1 MAVIMSSDSNP
12 TIEVR
17 DGEQLDLNLVDRCLK
32 ENIENLKGSPKLRQF
47 PSGASNLTYS
57 LKYDNR
63 ELVLRR
69 PPSGTI
75 ARNAHSMFR
84 EYRIMNSLKPVY
96 PAVPDTLY
104 YVDQEASPIGAEFYV
119 MEKVEGQLIASEIP
133 AAWKF
138 SAADTRQLCVSIF
151 DKLIELHQV
160 DYEAI
165 GLEDFGRPQG
175 YIKRQVEGWNGRF
188 EKALTDDVEPY
199 LDVREWLTEKMPSR
213 ESSHAI
219 LHGDFR
225 IDNVILSPQNPMEVV
240 AVLDWEISALGDPLM
255 DLGNTL
261 AYWVQEDDTPELRA
275 LIAQPSDAPGML
287 RREELLDYYSE
298 KTAADVSSFDFYSV
312 YGYFRNA
319 VIIQQ
324 IYYRYYHG
332 QTSDQRFASFGLA
345 VKILCDHCRYLIA
358 KSRL

>member
-1 MAVIMSSDSNP
+1 MSAETNP
-12 TIEVR
+12 TIDVR
-17 DGEQLDLNLVDRCLK
+17 EGEQLDVEAINRCLK
-32 ENIENLKGSPKLRQF
+32 ENIEGLQGNPIISQF
-47 PSGASNLTYS
+47 PSGNSNLTYS

-69 PPSGTI
+69 PPTGTI
-75 ARNAHSMFR
+75 AKSAHSMFR

-96 PAVPDTLY
+96 PAVPETLY
-104 YVDQEASPIGAEFYV
+104 YSAQETSPIGSEFYV
-119 MEKVEGQLIASEIP
+119 MDRVEGYLINKEIP
-133 AAWKF
+133 ADWDF
-138 SAADTRQLCVSIF
+138 STANTRQLCLSIF

-160 DYEAI
+160 DYKAI

-175 YIKRQVEGWNGRF
+175 YIKRQVEGWSGRF

-199 LDVREWLTEKMPSR
+199 HDVRQWLLDKMPATENSP
-213 ESSHAI
+213 AI

-225 IDNVILSPQNPMEVV
+225 IDNVILSAENPMEVV

-261 AYWVQEDDTPELRA
+261 AYWVEADDSPELQA

-287 RREELLDYYSE
+287 SRQELLDYYAE
-298 KTAADVSSFDFYSV
+298 QTGTDVSEFDFFSV

-324 IYYRYYHG
+324 IYYRFYHG
-332 QTSDQRFASFGLA
+332 QTKDARFAGFCHA
-345 VKILCDHCRYLIA
+345 VKILCDRCRMLIA
-358 KSRL
+358 QSDL

>member
-1 MAVIMSSDSNP
+1 MATDSNP

-17 DGEQLDLNLVDRCLK
+17 QGEQLDSAVIDDCLK
-32 ENIENLKGSPKLRQF
+32 ANIEGLKGTALIRQF

-57 LKYDNR
+57 VKYANR

-75 ARNAHSMFR
+75 AKSAHSMFR
-84 EYRIMNSLKPVY
+84 EYRIMNSLKPAY
-96 PAVPDTLY
+96 AAVPQTLY
-104 YVDQEASPIGAEFYV
+104 YSDRDSSPIGAEFYV
-119 MEKVEGQLIASEIP
+119 MDKVDGFLIHKEIP
-133 AAWKF
+133 RSWNF
-138 SAADTRQLCVSIF
+138 TSADTRQLCLSIF
-151 DKLIELHQV
+151 DKLIELHKV
-160 DYEAI
+160 DYKAL
-165 GLEDFGRPQG
+165 GLEDFGRPAG
-175 YIKRQVEGWNGRF
+175 YIKRQVEGWSGRF

-199 LDVREWLTEKMPSR
+199 SDVRQWLLDKMPATETGHSV
-213 ESSHAI
+213 
-219 LHGDFR
+219 LHGDYR

-261 AYWVQEDDTPELRA
+261 AYWMQADDSPELRA

-287 RREELLDYYSE
+287 SREELLEYYAE
-298 KTAADVSSFDFYSV
+298 NTGTDVSSMDFYRV

-332 QTSDQRFASFGLA
+332 QTSDERFASFGAA
-345 VKILCDHCRYLIA
+345 VKILCDHCRQLMA
-358 KSRL
+358 QSEL

>member
-1 MAVIMSSDSNP
+1 MTAETNP
-12 TIEVR
+12 TIDVR
-17 DGEQLDLNLVDRCLK
+17 EGEQLDLEAIDRCLK
-32 ENIENLKGSPKLRQF
+32 ENIDGLQGTPAITQF

-69 PPSGTI
+69 PPFGTI
-75 ARNAHSMFR
+75 AKSAHSMFR
-84 EYRIMNSLKPVY
+84 EYRIMNALKPAY
-96 PAVPDTLY
+96 PAVPKTLY
-104 YVDQEASPIGAEFYV
+104 YTDKEHSVIDAEFYV
-119 MEKVEGQLIASEIP
+119 MDRVDGYLISNAIP
-133 AAWKF
+133 EDWNF
-138 SAADTRQLCVSIF
+138 SAEDTRKLCLSIF

-160 DYEAI
+160 DYKAV

-175 YIKRQVEGWNGRF
+175 YIKRQVEGWSGRF

-199 LDVREWLTEKMPSR
+199 EDVRQWLVDKMPAK
-213 ESSHAI
+213 EVAHAI

-225 IDNVILSPQNPMEVV
+225 IDNVILSPDNPMDVV

-261 AYWVQEDDTPELRA
+261 AYWVQADDSPELRA
-275 LIAQPSDAPGML
+275 LIAQPSDVPGML
-287 RREELLDYYSE
+287 TRRELLDYYAE
-298 KTAADVSSFDFYSV
+298 KTGTDVSGFDFYSV

-324 IYYRYYHG
+324 IYYRFYHG
-332 QTSDQRFASFGLA
+332 QTKDQRFVSFGHA
-345 VKILCDHCRYLIA
+345 VKILLDHCRSLIA
-358 KSRL
+358 ASSL

>member
-1 MAVIMSSDSNP
+1 MSVETNP
-12 TIEVR
+12 TIAVR
-17 DGEQLDLNLVDRCLK
+17 EGEQLDLKVVDRLLK
-32 ENIENLKGSPKLRQF
+32 DKIPGLQGTPIITQF

-57 LKYDNR
+57 IKYENR
-63 ELVLRR
+63 ALVLRR

-75 ARNAHSMFR
+75 AKSAHNMAR
-84 EYRIMNSLKPVY
+84 EYRIMNALKPVY
-96 PAVPDTLY
+96 AAVPETLY
-104 YVDQEASPIGAEFYV
+104 YCDQSSSPIGAEFYV
-119 MEKVEGQLIASEIP
+119 MGKVEGFLINKDIP
-133 AAWKF
+133 ADWNF
-138 SAADTRQLCVSIF
+138 SAADTRQLCLAIF

-160 DYEAI
+160 DYKAI

-175 YIKRQVEGWNGRF
+175 YIRRQVEGWNGRF
-188 EKALTDDVEPY
+188 EKALTDDVERY
-199 LDVREWLTEKMPSR
+199 DDVRAWLLAKIPAVENAP
-213 ESSHAI
+213 AI

-225 IDNVILSPQNPMEVV
+225 IDNVILSPENPMDVV

-261 AYWVQEDDTPELRA
+261 AYWVQKDDPPELRA

-287 RREELLDYYSE
+287 TRDELLDYYAA
-298 KTAADVSSFDFYSV
+298 KTGTDVSEFDFYSV

-332 QTSDQRFASFGLA
+332 QTQDQRFASFGAA
-345 VKILCDHCRYLIA
+345 VTILCDHCRALIA
-358 KSRL
+358 RSSL

>member
-1 MAVIMSSDSNP
+1 MSAETNP
-12 TIEVR
+12 TIDVR
-17 DGEQLDLNLVDRCLK
+17 EGEQLDLEVVDRTLK
-32 ENIENLKGSPKLRQF
+32 EHISGLLGRPIITQF

-57 LKYDNR
+57 IKYENR

-69 PPSGTI
+69 PPGGTI
-75 ARNAHSMFR
+75 AKSAHNMFR

-96 PAVPDTLY
+96 TAVPETLY
-104 YVDQEASPIGAEFYV
+104 YCEQESSPLGAEFYV
-119 MEKVEGQLIASEIP
+119 MDRVEGFLINKEIP
-133 AAWKF
+133 SAWGF
-138 SAADTRQLCVSIF
+138 VEADTRQLCLAIF

-160 DYEAI
+160 DYKAV

-175 YIKRQVEGWNGRF
+175 YIRRQVEGWNGRF

-199 LDVREWLTEKMPSR
+199 EDVRAWLLAKIPAVENAP
-213 ESSHAI
+213 AI

-225 IDNVILSPQNPMEVV
+225 IDNVILSPENPMEVV

-261 AYWVQEDDTPELRA
+261 AYWVQEDDSPELRA

-287 RREELLDYYSE
+287 SRQELLDYYAE
-298 KTAADVSSFDFYSV
+298 KTGTDVSEFDFYSV

-332 QTSDQRFASFGLA
+332 QTKDQRFASFGMA
-345 VKILCDHCRYLIA
+345 VKILCDHCRTLIA
-358 KSRL
+358 RSAL

>member
-1 MAVIMSSDSNP
+1 MSAETNP
-12 TIEVR
+12 TIDVR
-17 DGEQLDLNLVDRCLK
+17 EGEQLDIAVVDRTLK
-32 ENIENLKGSPKLRQF
+32 DNIPGLLGTPVITQF

-57 LKYDNR
+57 VKYENR

-69 PPSGTI
+69 PPSGTL
-75 ARNAHSMFR
+75 AKSAHNMFR

-96 PAVPDTLY
+96 RAVPETLY
-104 YVDQEASPIGAEFYV
+104 YCDQESSPLSAEFYV
-119 MEKVEGQLIASEIP
+119 MDKVAGFLINTEIP
-133 AAWKF
+133 PAWDF
-138 SAADTRQLCVSIF
+138 SAADTRQLCLAIF

-160 DYEAI
+160 DYKAI

-175 YIKRQVEGWNGRF
+175 YIRRQVEGWSGRF

-199 LDVREWLTEKMPSR
+199 EDVRAWLLAKMPAV
-213 ESSHAI
+213 ENAPAI

-225 IDNVILSPQNPMEVV
+225 IDNVILSPENPMDVV

-261 AYWVQEDDTPELRA
+261 AYWVQADDSAELRA

-287 RREELLDYYSE
+287 SRQELLDYYAV
-298 KTAADVSSFDFYSV
+298 KTGTDVSEFDFYSV

-324 IYYRYYHG
+324 IYYRYHHG
-332 QTSDQRFASFGLA
+332 QTQDQRFASFGAA
-345 VKILCDHCRYLIA
+345 VKVLCDHCRTLITR
-358 KSRL
+358 SSQ